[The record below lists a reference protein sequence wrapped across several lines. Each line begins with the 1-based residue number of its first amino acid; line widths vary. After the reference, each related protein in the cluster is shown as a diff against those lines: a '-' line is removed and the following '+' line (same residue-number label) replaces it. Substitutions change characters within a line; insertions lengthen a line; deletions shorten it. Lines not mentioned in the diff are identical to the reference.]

1 MHIPESTPGPIS
13 PGAAQQI
20 AQPPGHYSPWRALT
34 HRNYALFFTGHGLSL
49 CGTWMQSMA
58 MAWLVY
64 QLSGSPFMLG
74 LVEFVARA
82 PILLFSIVGGLLADR
97 WPRRRLMILTQTAM
111 LVQAA
116 ALAVLTLTGTVTIGW
131 LVGLALVLGLIS
143 ALEIPVRQSFAADL
157 VPRQDIPSAIG
168 LNSSLFNAARIV
180 GPSGAGLIVAVAGE
194 GVCFAVNALSF
205 LIILACLHAM
215 RLKPKTYHEPGH
227 PIQLLKE
234 GFSYAW
240 HTPHVRAVLTVTAML
255 SIFAMP
261 YSTLLPV
268 FARDILQAGPEGL
281 GLLMA
286 ASGVGALIAAL
297 RHARRHTVRGL
308 GASIARSATL
318 FGVGLLA
325 FAASSVLWVSAV
337 AMVAIGFGMVSSFAG
352 INILLQSLVPD
363 ALRGRVVSLFTTL
376 SLGVTVFGSLIAGAG
391 ASRVPAPWI
400 LLVGG
405 SVTLIT
411 AAWLWRA
418 LPAIR
423 RHVRDHHLV
432 GQETG

>member
-1 MHIPESTPGPIS
+1 
-13 PGAAQQI
+13 
-20 AQPPGHYSPWRALT
+20 
-34 HRNYALFFTGHGLSL
+34 
-49 CGTWMQSMA
+49 MA

-64 QLSGSPFMLG
+64 RLSGSPFLLG
-74 LVEFVARA
+74 LIEFIARA
-82 PILLFSIVGGLLADR
+82 PILLFSVVGGLLADR
-97 WPRRRLMILTQTAM
+97 WPRRRLMILTQAAM

-116 ALAVLTLTGTVTIGW
+116 ALAVLTLSGAVTIGW
-131 LVGLALVLGLIS
+131 LLGLALVLGVIS

-180 GPSGAGLIVAVAGE
+180 GPSTAGLIVALVGE
-194 GVCFAVNALSF
+194 GPCFAVNALSF
-205 LIILACLHAM
+205 LIILACLKAM
-215 RLKPKTYHEPGH
+215 RLEPKTYQEPRH

-240 HTPHVRAVLTVTAML
+240 HTPHVRAVLAVTAML

-268 FARDILQAGPEGL
+268 FARDILQSGPEGL

-297 RHARRHTVRGL
+297 RHARRHTVQGL
-308 GASIARSATL
+308 GTSIARSAGL
-318 FGVGLLA
+318 FGFGLLA
-325 FAASSVLWVSAV
+325 FAASDVFWVSTA
-337 AMVAIGFGMVSSFAG
+337 AMLAIGFGMVSSLAG

-391 ASRVPAPWI
+391 ATRVPAPLI
-400 LLVGG
+400 LIVGG
-405 SVTLIT
+405 AATLMT
-411 AAWLWRA
+411 AAWFWRA

-423 RHVRDHHLV
+423 RHVRDHQLV
-432 GQETG
+432 DQATA

>member
-1 MHIPESTPGPIS
+1 
-13 PGAAQQI
+13 
-20 AQPPGHYSPWRALT
+20 
-34 HRNYALFFTGHGLSL
+34 
-49 CGTWMQSMA
+49 

-64 QLSGSPFMLG
+64 RLSGSPFLLG

-82 PILLFSIVGGLLADR
+82 PILLVSVVGGLLADR
-97 WPRRRLMILTQTAM
+97 WPRQRLMMVTHTAM
-111 LVQAA
+111 LLQAA
-116 ALAVLTLTGTVTIGW
+116 ALALLTLSGAVTIGW
-131 LVGLALVLGLIS
+131 LLALALVLGLIS

-180 GPSGAGLIVAVAGE
+180 GPSGAGLIVALAGE
-194 GVCFAVNALSF
+194 GICFAVNALSF
-205 LIILACLHAM
+205 LIILACLYAM
-215 RLKPKTYHEPGH
+215 RLKPKAYHEPGH

-268 FARDILQAGPEGL
+268 FARDILHSGPQGL

-308 GASIARSATL
+308 GTSIARSATL
-318 FGVGLLA
+318 FGFGLLA
-325 FAASSVLWVSAV
+325 FAASDILWVSVV
-337 AMVAIGFGMVSSFAG
+337 AMVAIGFGMVSSLAG

-391 ASRVPAPWI
+391 ASRVPAPLI
-400 LLVGG
+400 LIVGG
-405 SVTLIT
+405 SVTLMT
-411 AAWLWRA
+411 AAWFWRA

-423 RHVRDHHLV
+423 RHVRDHHV
-432 GQETG
+432 EQGTG